1 MPPEVAFI
9 FGLILGTGGLLLI
22 QAYGRRKVRQAIAA
36 PDLDARRNIQLLDS
50 ESERH
55 AGMIDRLQERIATI
69 ERIAT
74 DPAERTSREI
84 DALR

>member
-1 MPPEVAFI
+1 MPPEVAFT
-9 FGLILGTGGLLLI
+9 FGLILGAGALLLI

-55 AGMIDRLQERIATI
+55 AGMIDRLQERIAII